1 MITIKIVKK
10 KMNPS
15 PLQLE
20 FSVINNIKIDSSE
33 AYKVDAK
40 NPIFRDFDKAD
51 FSSNVDV
58 AYSEDKKKFKVKLKT
73 WLHATEL
80 SQPPYTFE
88 ITMTG
93 YFGVD
98 ERLTEQKGLDLV
110 TFNGPAVLYGSIRE
124 IVFQMTSRGAFPQLV
139 LPTVN
144 FIQPKETKGEV
155 ESAEA
160 K

>member
-1 MITIKIVKK
+1 
-10 KMNPS
+10 MNPS

-20 FSVINNIKIDSSE
+20 FSVINNIRIDSSE
-33 AYKVDAK
+33 DYKVDVN
-40 NPIFRDFDKAD
+40 NPVYRDFEKAD

-73 WLHATEL
+73 WLHATEE

-98 ERLTEQKGLDLV
+98 ERLTEQKASDLV

-144 FIQPKETKGEV
+144 FIHPKETKDEV
-155 ESAEA
+155 RVEEV